1 MKFIRRHDLTPHT
14 RIDIV
19 RLAWLN
25 QGIYGKMTQ
34 IAQEYHISRTLLYQ
48 LIWAANLQLETLFSD
63 QKPHGQDSATP
74 VGTVHL
80 AVPLGRQMLDSESV
94 LDLKVLPIPAQFR
107 GVSQ

>member
-34 IAQEYHISRTLLYQ
+34 IAQDYHIFRTLLYQ
-48 LIWAANLQLETLFSD
+48 LIWAANLQLTTLFSAH
-63 QKPHGQDSATP
+63 KPHIQAP
-74 VGTVHL
+74 Q
-80 AVPLGRQMLDSESV
+80 PL
-94 LDLKVLPIPAQFR
+94 
-107 GVSQ
+107 